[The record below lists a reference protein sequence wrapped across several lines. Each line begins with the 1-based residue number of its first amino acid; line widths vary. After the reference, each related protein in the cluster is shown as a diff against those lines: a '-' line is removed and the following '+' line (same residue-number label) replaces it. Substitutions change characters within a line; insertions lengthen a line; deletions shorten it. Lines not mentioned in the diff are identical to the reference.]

1 MHAPDLRYEVKFTA
15 PEAYLPK
22 LRAGLR
28 LHPMAFRRLHPPRW
42 INNLY
47 LDSQDFTRL
56 NQNYAGISER
66 CKVRL
71 RWYGETLS
79 PVRGTVE
86 FKLKRDQLGWKR
98 HYPVAREFDLRSG
111 NWSAFL
117 VDLGRE
123 LPPEARVQM
132 QNLTWPVLINRYHRE
147 YYATPDRLIRL
158 TVDCRQKFYGQWDR
172 MWPNLRFSTQPLEL
186 LVVEVKAP
194 SHASARVRSAVQAL
208 PLLRSKNSKYVSGT
222 ERLLGLR

>member
-1 MHAPDLRYEVKFTA
+1 
-15 PEAYLPK
+15 
-22 LRAGLR
+22 
-28 LHPMAFRRLHPPRW
+28 
-42 INNLY
+42 
-47 LDSQDFTRL
+47 
-56 NQNYAGISER
+56 
-66 CKVRL
+66 
-71 RWYGETLS
+71 
-79 PVRGTVE
+79 
-86 FKLKRDQLGWKR
+86 
-98 HYPVAREFDLRSG
+98 VAREFDLRSG

-222 ERLLGLR
+222 ERLLGMR